1 MTQTKPTI
9 SIVAPV
15 YNEEAV
21 LTELHRRVSG
31 VMDQLGEPW
40 ELVLVNDGS
49 RDRSAE
55 VIAELH
61 QKDPRVRGISFSRN
75 FGFQIAVTAGLNH
88 AQGEAIILTDA
99 DLQDPPE
106 IYPEM
111 IAKWRE
117 GYEVVYG
124 VQASREGET

>member
-1 MTQTKPTI
+1 MDQTKPTI

-31 VMDQLGEPW
+31 VMDQLNEPW

-61 QKDPRVRGISFSRN
+61 RKDPRVKGISFSRN
-75 FGFQIAVTAGLNH
+75 SRFA
-88 AQGEAIILTDA
+88 
-99 DLQDPPE
+99 PE
-106 IYPEM
+106 PT
-111 IAKWRE
+111 
-117 GYEVVYG
+117 
-124 VQASREGET
+124 SS